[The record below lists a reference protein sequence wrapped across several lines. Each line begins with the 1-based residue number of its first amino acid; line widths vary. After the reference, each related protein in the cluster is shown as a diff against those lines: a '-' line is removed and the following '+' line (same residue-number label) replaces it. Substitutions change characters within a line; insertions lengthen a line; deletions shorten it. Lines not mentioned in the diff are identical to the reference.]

1 MAALVDGRI
10 ETFDVPGA
18 RVVHGKAFP
27 LGIRVKEGQAFSD
40 IDAAVAHIDRLAE
53 QGTLDDLLRDHGTI
67 LFRGFP
73 VADASGFSRFVQAFR
88 LPQQHQEVG
97 LSGMRTAVNGF
108 VKTANEEPP
117 DVKFY
122 YHAEYGR
129 SAHFP
134 NVLFFFSEKVPAKG
148 GQTPLLSSLELYDE
162 LKKQVPDFV
171 QALADKGIIGRQYF
185 PSKNDPEAAHIG
197 WNWHDSYGF
206 GINEATDSL
215 EQQRRKVEAVLRDR
229 LHADGAW
236 QDRNGALYVLQ
247 RLPAL
252 RRVASTGKPV
262 FFNGLMGVYG
272 RARDNR
278 ALEPPYKGL
287 DGKYHL
293 PTTYGDG
300 TPIPD
305 ATLDKVLQ
313 IADSI
318 GFLVPWQVGDVAY
331 IDNYTTQHA
340 RTPWEGERS
349 LLVSLWDSKETFAK
363 Y

>member
-1 MAALVDGRI
+1 MADLVDARI
-10 ETFDVPGA
+10 ETFAIPGA

-27 LGIRVKEGQAFSD
+27 LGIRVKGGQAFED
-40 IDAAVAHIDRLAE
+40 IDSAVAHIDQLAE

-73 VADASGFSRFVQAFR
+73 VTDASDFSRFVQAFR

-97 LSGMRTAVNGF
+97 LSGIRTMVNGF
-108 VKTANEEPP
+108 VKTANEEPS

-122 YHAEYGR
+122 YHSEYGR

-134 NVLFFFSEKVPAKG
+134 NVLFFFSEKVPEKG
-148 GQTPLLSSLELYDE
+148 GQTPLLSSIELYDE
-162 LKKQVPDFV
+162 LKKQLPDFV
-171 QALADKGIIGRQYF
+171 QALADKGVIGRQYF
-185 PSKNDPEAAHIG
+185 PSKDDPEAAHIG

-206 GINEATDSL
+206 DIKEDDSI
-215 EQQRRKVEAVLRDR
+215 EKQHRKVETVLRDR
-229 LHADGAW
+229 LQADGEW
-236 QDRNGALYVLQ
+236 QDKNGALYVLQ

-252 RRVASTGKPV
+252 RRVASTGKPT

-272 RARDNR
+272 RARDNQ
-278 ALEPPYKGL
+278 ALSPPYKGL

-300 TPIPD
+300 SPIPYD
-305 ATLDKVLQ
+305 TLDKVLE

-318 GFLVPWQVGDVAY
+318 GFLVPWQEGDVAY
-331 IDNYTTQHA
+331 IDNYMTQHA
-340 RTPWEGERS
+340 RTPWVGERS
-349 LLVSLWDSKETFAK
+349 LLVSLWDSKEKFVK

>member
-1 MAALVDGRI
+1 MAELVDPRI
-10 ETFDVPGA
+10 ETFAIPGA
-18 RVVHGKAFP
+18 RVVHGKVFP
-27 LGIRVKEGQAFSD
+27 LGLRVKEGQSFAD
-40 IDAAVAHIDRLAE
+40 IDEAVSHIEALAD
-53 QGTLDDLLRDHGTI
+53 QGTLDSLLTDHSTI

-73 VADASGFSRFVQAFR
+73 LANASDFSRFVQAFK
-88 LPQQHQEVG
+88 LPNQHQEVG
-97 LSGMRTAVNGF
+97 LSGIRTTVNGF
-108 VKTANEEPP
+108 VKTANEEPS

-122 YHAEYGR
+122 YHSEYGR

-134 NVLFFFSEKVPAKG
+134 GLLFFFSEVVPESG

-162 LKKQVPDFV
+162 LKRQLPEFI
-171 QALADKGIIGRQYF
+171 QALADKGVIGRQYF
-185 PSKNDPEAAHIG
+185 PSKDDPEAAHIG

-206 GINEATDSL
+206 DIVPGDSL
-215 EQQRRKVEAVLRDR
+215 EEQHRKVEAVLRDR
-229 LHADGAW
+229 LQAEGEW

-252 RRVASTGKPV
+252 RRVQSTGKPS

-272 RARDNR
+272 RARDNN

-287 DGKYHL
+287 DQKYHL

-300 TPIPD
+300 SPIPYE
-305 ATLDKVLQ
+305 TLDKVLE

-318 GFLVPWQVGDVAY
+318 GFLVPWQVGDVAH
-331 IDNYTTQHA
+331 IDNYTVQHA
-340 RTPWEGERS
+340 RTPWVGDRS
-349 LLVSLWDSKETFAK
+349 LLVSLWDGREKFVK